1 MPEVPGAVLFFDGG
15 CGLCHNSVRI
25 LIALDRKG
33 KLTFAPLGGELFGE
47 RVPEAARV
55 GLPDSL
61 VLWTP
66 DDRLHVRSAAVLRA
80 LEEIGGIWA
89 FEAKLGRLI
98 PAALRD
104 RLYDAIARARHRWFK
119 KPETACPLMP
129 PELAKRFRA

>member
-1 MPEVPGAVLFFDGG
+1 MLFFDGG
-15 CGLCHNSVRI
+15 CGLCHNSVRL

-47 RVPEAARV
+47 RVCPEARA

-61 VLWTP
+61 VLSTP
-66 DDRLHVRSAAVLRA
+66 DGKLHVRSNAVLRA
-80 LEEIGGIWA
+80 LEEIGGIWT

-104 RLYDAIARARHRWFK
+104 RLYDAIARARHSWFA
-119 KPETACPLMP
+119 KPKTVCPLMP
-129 PELAKRFRA
+129 PELRARFRD

>member
-1 MPEVPGAVLFFDGG
+1 MPDVPGPVLFFDGG
-15 CGLCHNSVRI
+15 CGLCHNSVRV
-25 LIALDRKG
+25 LIALDRKA
-33 KLTFAPLGGELFGE
+33 KLIFAPLRGELFNE
-47 RVPEAARV
+47 RVPPEARA

-61 VLWTP
+61 VLSTP
-66 DDRLHVRSAAVLRA
+66 DGKLHVRSDAVLHA
-80 LEEIGGIWA
+80 LEEIGGIWT

-129 PELAKRFRA
+129 PDLRARFRD